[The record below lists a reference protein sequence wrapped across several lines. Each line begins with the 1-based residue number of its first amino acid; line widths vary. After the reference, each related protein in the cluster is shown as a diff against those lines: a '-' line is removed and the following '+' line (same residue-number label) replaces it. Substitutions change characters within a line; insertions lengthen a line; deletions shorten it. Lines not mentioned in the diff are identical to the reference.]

1 MGPCVGH
8 MAVMP
13 YVLYELWRLCKFIVH
28 ADRPSHG
35 VRDPDNAV
43 SELEEGSSFK
53 CGIPLFVLFQESMDT
68 TEKVMEIAFSHY
80 FWWLH
85 CKTLV

>member
-8 MAVMP
+8 MAVML

-43 SELEEGSSFK
+43 SELEEAVVLNAVYHYLFYFK
-53 CGIPLFVLFQESMDT
+53 DSGIL
-68 TEKVMEIAFSHY
+68 
-80 FWWLH
+80 WGG
-85 CKTLV
+85 